1 MGVKFAKANA
11 KVCYSHTDNTA
22 IARPMLLQTLSSGD
36 CVARLPPVVTC
47 HLQIALI
54 RLYQQ
59 FALKLTPGQ
68 LPLAVHTNLT
78 MAPTHGVKVLV
89 QRRV

>member
-1 MGVKFAKANA
+1 
-11 KVCYSHTDNTA
+11 
-22 IARPMLLQTLSSGD
+22 MLLQCHSAKRF
-36 CVARLPPVVTC
+36 VASLPPVV
-47 HLQIALI
+47 HRFLQIALI

-59 FALKLTPGQ
+59 FTLKLTPGQ

-89 QRRV
+89 QRRL